1 MLLWWLLNLMI
12 IIPGIDMLPYRTDN
26 KYVNNFQDY
35 DSNNNNNNL
44 DGHWD
49 EITPNSQMDN
59 MRNKYKTNNLQY
71 LYTAPDYSSSVVAS
85 SFKPMNEDIVQQDQ
99 QRVPYN
105 VGEMEEMDGADTL
118 KSPSDDDSEDKY
130 HRLDSLEKISV
141 YY

>member
-1 MLLWWLLNLMI
+1 
-12 IIPGIDMLPYRTDN
+12 
-26 KYVNNFQDY
+26 
-35 DSNNNNNNL
+35 
-44 DGHWD
+44 
-49 EITPNSQMDN
+49 MDN

-85 SFKPMNEDIVQQDQ
+85 SFKPMNEDIVQQSQ

-105 VGEMEEMDGADTL
+105 VGEMEEADTL

-130 HRLDSLEKISV
+130 RRLDSLEKISV